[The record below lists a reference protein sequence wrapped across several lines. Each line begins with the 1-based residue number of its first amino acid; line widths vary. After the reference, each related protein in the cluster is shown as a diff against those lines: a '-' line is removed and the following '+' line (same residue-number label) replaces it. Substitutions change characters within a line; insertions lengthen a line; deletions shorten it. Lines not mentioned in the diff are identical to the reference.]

1 MFGERGL
8 VHIYTGDGKGK
19 TTSALGLAM
28 RALGHGARVIMVQFM
43 KGWDSYGELK
53 TALKLEGLEII
64 QAGPTTFTKAA
75 NCLRIMKRLKGA
87 WKKRGRS
94 LTKAA
99 ATCSY
104 SMR

>member
-1 MFGERGL
+1 
-8 VHIYTGDGKGK
+8 
-19 TTSALGLAM
+19 M

-64 QAGPTTFTKAA
+64 QTGRPDYVY
-75 NCLRIMKRLKGA
+75 KGSELPEDYEEA
-87 WKKRGRS
+87 MQVWKKRGRS